1 MSVFRDKLI
10 SIDFSKNKGRIFYFL
25 IIIAFFLS
33 LIMST
38 LVGPVSIPL
47 KYVVESFLYQAGYH
61 DLSIPAKY
69 YEIVT
74 ILREP
79 EIIGAAAV
87 GASLAV
93 GGAVIQSIFRN
104 PISEPYITGVSSGAT
119 FGAVVVIVF
128 GFYFFGPYSLQI
140 SAFTFSLLTVGVVY
154 IMSMRNGRSPP
165 VLMLLT
171 GIAISLFM
179 TSIVALLLYS
189 NPNIENEVFFWLLG
203 SLQGI
208 SWKEDTIVVPLVII
222 SSLFLF
228 SMSKEL
234 NALQMGEDHA
244 KSVGVSVEKTKAMAI
259 IISTVSVSA
268 VVSISGL
275 IGFVGLIFPHVSRLL
290 FGGSNK
296 NVIPASAILG
306 ATFLI
311 LSNDLA
317 HSIVYGEVIPIGII
331 TGIIGVPFFM
341 LLMMKISNRGYYDS

>member
-1 MSVFRDKLI
+1 MFRSRLI
-10 SIDFSKNKGRIFYFL
+10 RVNLFENRRKVSFFL
-25 IIIAFFLS
+25 IVISFILS
-33 LIMST
+33 ITFST
-38 LVGPVSIPL
+38 IVGPVSIPL
-47 KYVVESFLYQAGYH
+47 KYVLESFLYQMGYH
-61 DLSIPAKY
+61 SLSLPFKY
-69 YEIVT
+69 YEIVVV
-74 ILREP
+74 LREP

-128 GFYFFGPYSLQI
+128 GFYFFGTYSLQL
-140 SAFTFSLLTVGVVY
+140 SAFLFSILTVGIVY
-154 IMSMRNGRSPP
+154 AMSMRNGRSPP

-189 NPNIENEVFFWLLG
+189 KPNMENEVFFWLLG

-208 SWKEDTIVVPLVII
+208 SWSEDMLVVPLVILTSI
-222 SSLFLF
+222 FLF

-244 KSVGVSVEKTKAMAI
+244 RSVGVNVERTKAMAI
-259 IISTVSVSA
+259 IISTISVSA

-275 IGFVGLIFPHVSRLL
+275 IGFVGLIFPHVSRLI

-317 HSIVYGEVIPIGII
+317 HSIVIGEVIPIGII

-341 LLMMKISNRGYYDS
+341 LLMTRISNRGYYDN

>member
-1 MSVFRDKLI
+1 MFGSRIINIYVKKNFRMFSYSLI
-10 SIDFSKNKGRIFYFL
+10 F
-25 IIIAFFLS
+25 IAFLAS
-33 LIMST
+33 LVFST

-47 KYVVESFLYQAGYH
+47 KYVIESFIYQAGYH
-61 DLSIPAKY
+61 GFVIPVKY
-69 YEIVT
+69 YEIVV

-119 FGAVVVIVF
+119 LGAVLVITF
-128 GFYFFGPYSLQI
+128 GLYIFGTYSLPI
-140 SAFTFSLLTVGVVY
+140 FAFVFSLMTVGMVY

-171 GIAISLFM
+171 GIAISLFI

-189 NPNIENEVFFWLLG
+189 RPNMENEVFFWLLG

-208 SWKEDTIVVPLVII
+208 SWKEDTVVVPLVIL
-222 SSLFLF
+222 SSLVLF
-228 SMSKEL
+228 SMSREL

-244 KSVGVSVEKTKAMAI
+244 KSVGVNVERTKALAI
-259 IISTVSVSA
+259 IISTISVSA

-275 IGFVGLIFPHVSRLL
+275 IGFVGLIFPHVSRLI
-290 FGGSNK
+290 FGGSNR
-296 NVIPASAILG
+296 NVIPASAFLG

-341 LLMMKISNRGYYDS
+341 LLMMKISNRGYYDA